1 MTPTEPPK
9 PSPAPGGLG
18 VVAGRGIFWM
28 FSSTVLAKLLAIVNQ
43 VVLGWYLTAEEY
55 GIFALSLG
63 FAAIFMT
70 LANGGI
76 QHILVRR
83 GAEAFDDLVNA
94 AFWFAT
100 AFNLAAALSILLLT
114 PVAIGLYGER
124 DLAPV
129 LAVMALGVA
138 LAAPSIVFQARLQV
152 SLRFR
157 QLAQVTLASAVAW
170 SITVCSLAYLG
181 FGALTFAWGNV
192 AMALAE
198 GAMGWWLTREAV
210 HRWRPTVRGWRS
222 FWRDSAWL
230 NLGNVFS
237 ALTQRGDYFVLGF
250 FLSTS
255 VLGVYTFAFLLAAQI
270 NVIVGQ
276 QTQKVVVPVLRRF
289 VDDAPR
295 LAQASERFMPMI
307 VVMTALPSLA
317 LALVAAPLEQL
328 IWRGKWEPAVVAIV
342 VFAAMAP
349 LRMMSTVP
357 HALVAAQGRFAL
369 RALLIGFQAFMVMA
383 GAALGGWLFPDHVA
397 GLALVVGLA
406 YVVANQLVVQYV
418 MPQSKLALFRLLL
431 RCLYVYGLAALA
443 ALGAWAA
450 THLWW
455 PLERP
460 FLVLAAGLA
469 VYGVLVTLL
478 LRLFA
483 VTQIEEARNV
493 LPARLAELVD
503 RMLVLRRRT

>member
-1 MTPTEPPK
+1 MTSSEPPQPA
-9 PSPAPGGLG
+9 PSPGGLG
-18 VVAGRGIFWM
+18 LVVGRGIFWM
-28 FSSTVLAKLLAIVNQ
+28 FSSTALAKILAVINQ
-43 VVLGWYLTAEEY
+43 IVLGWYLTAEDY

-83 GAEAFDDLVNA
+83 GVEAFDDLVAA

-100 AFNLAAALSILLLT
+100 AFNLAAATAILLLT
-114 PVAIGLYGER
+114 PLAVDLYGENE
-124 DLAPV
+124 LQPV

-138 LAAPSIVFQARLQV
+138 IAAPSIVFQARLQV
-152 SLRFR
+152 GLRFR

-170 SITVCSLAYLG
+170 SVCVCSLAYFG
-181 FGALTFAWGNV
+181 FGAITFAWGNV

-198 GAMGWWLTREAV
+198 GAMGWWLTREAI
-210 HRWRPTVRGWRS
+210 HRWRPTWRGWRS

-250 FLSTS
+250 FVSTS

-270 NVIVGQ
+270 NAIIGQ

-289 VDDAPR
+289 VDDEPR
-295 LAQASERFMPMI
+295 LAQASERFLPMI
-307 VVMTALPSLA
+307 VVMTAIPSLA

-369 RALLIGFQAFMVMA
+369 RAFLIGFQAAMVMA

-406 YVVANQLVVQYV
+406 YVVANQLVVQYA
-418 MPQSKLALFRLLL
+418 MPQSKLALLRLLL
-431 RCLYVYGLAALA
+431 HCLYVYAVAVVAAL
-443 ALGAWAA
+443 LAWAT
-450 THLWW
+450 THLFF
-455 PLERP
+455 PLDT
-460 FLVLAAGLA
+460 VLHTFVASLALYGL
-469 VYGVLVTLL
+469 LVTVL
-478 LRLFA
+478 LRLLA
-483 VTQIEEARNV
+483 AAQIREARNV
-493 LPARLAELVD
+493 LPARLAKLVD
-503 RMLVLRRRT
+503 RVLLLRS